1 MEILQMKFQTSAAKA
16 QQFVRDALPQLVIT
30 GKSNVGKSSLIN
42 SIGNNGKLARTSS
55 TPGKTRLINYFLADN
70 AFYVVDLPGYGF
82 AKAPKT
88 EQAQWQA
95 LMDSYFKSGSS
106 KKALMLVDIRH
117 KPTQEDK
124 MMRDYLAYYN
134 FEVVV
139 VATKADKI
147 ARTKLKLYTEDIR
160 KVLELPKEML
170 IIPYSSENGH
180 NRDYLVEVIREFA
193 LEPNAAE

>member
-1 MEILQMKFQTSAAKA
+1 MEIIRMKFETSAAKPS
-16 QQFVRDALPQLVIT
+16 QFVKNAFPQVVIT

-55 TPGKTRLINYFLADN
+55 MPGKTRLINYFLAEES
-70 AFYVVDLPGYGF
+70 FYIVDLPGYGF
-82 AKAPKT
+82 AKAPKS
-88 EQAQWQA
+88 EQSQWQA
-95 LMDSYFKSGSS
+95 LMDSFFKSGSA

-117 KPTQEDK
+117 KPTSEDK
-124 MMRDYLAYYN
+124 MMRDYLAYYD

-147 ARTKLKLYTEDIR
+147 AKSKLKNYVADI
-160 KVLELPKEML
+160 KKELELPEDML
-170 IIPYSSENGH
+170 VIPYSSQNAY

-193 LEPNAAE
+193 QEPNFV

>member
-1 MEILQMKFQTSAAKA
+1 MEIIQMRFETSAAKA
-16 QQFVRDALPQLVIT
+16 SQFINDEYPQVVIT

-42 SIGNNGKLARTSS
+42 AIGNNGKLARTSS
-55 TPGKTRLINYFLADN
+55 TPGKTRLINYFFADN
-70 AFYVVDLPGYGF
+70 SFYVVDLPGYGF

-95 LMDSYFKSGSS
+95 LMDSYFKSGRA

-117 KPTQEDK
+117 KPTAEDK

-147 ARTKLKLYTEDIR
+147 AKTKLKQYVEDIR
-160 KVLELPKEML
+160 KELELPKEML
-170 IIPYSSENGH
+170 IIPYSSLNSY
-180 NRDYLVEVIREFA
+180 NRDYLVQIIREFA
-193 LEPNAAE
+193 AEPILV

>member
-1 MEILQMKFQTSAAKA
+1 MEIIRMQFETSAAKPS
-16 QQFVRDALPQLVIT
+16 QFVKNAFPQVVIT

-55 TPGKTRLINYFLADN
+55 MPGKTRLINYFLAEES
-70 AFYVVDLPGYGF
+70 FYIVDLPGYGF
-82 AKAPKT
+82 AKAPKS
-88 EQAQWQA
+88 EQSQWQA
-95 LMDSYFKSGSS
+95 LMDSFFKSGSA

-117 KPTQEDK
+117 KPTSEDK
-124 MMRDYLAYYN
+124 MMRDYLAYYD

-147 ARTKLKLYTEDIR
+147 AKSKLKNYVADI
-160 KVLELPKEML
+160 KKELELPEDML
-170 IIPYSSENGH
+170 VIPYSSQNSY

-193 LEPNAAE
+193 QEPNFV

>member
-1 MEILQMKFQTSAAKA
+1 MEIIRMRFETSAAKPS
-16 QQFVRDALPQLVIT
+16 QFVKNAFPQIVIT

-55 TPGKTRLINYFLADN
+55 MPGKTRLINYFMAEDS
-70 AFYVVDLPGYGF
+70 FYIVDLPGYGF
-82 AKAPKT
+82 AKAPKS

-95 LMDSYFKSGSS
+95 LMDSFFKGGSA

-117 KPTQEDK
+117 KPTSEDK

-147 ARTKLKLYTEDIR
+147 AKSKLNNYVADI
-160 KVLELPKEML
+160 KKELELPEDML
-170 IIPYSSENGH
+170 IIPYSSQNAY

-193 LEPNAAE
+193 SEPNFV